1 MTQERAAGTEDQVFG
16 AATSALPPQG
26 GTSDAGSSMRNR
38 FIGDL
43 QTLVGH
49 AQELMNLTSSVS
61 GDGVARVR
69 EQLRQRLDTA
79 GTTLKQLQAEAMERG
94 REVAQR
100 TDTYVHENPWQ
111 AIAVGA
117 VAGVALGMAASSLM
131 RSGANTTTPSRS
143 SSSSTRS
150 PSSSSKRTH

>member
-1 MTQERAAGTEDQVFG
+1 MTQERAGGTEDQVFG
-16 AATSALPPQG
+16 AATSAIPPQG
-26 GTSDAGSSMRNR
+26 GTPDAGSSMRNR

-61 GDGVARVR
+61 GDGIARVR
-69 EQLRQRLDTA
+69 EQLRQSLDTA
-79 GTTLKQLQAEAMERG
+79 GSTLKQLQAEAMERG

-117 VAGVALGMAASSLM
+117 VAGVALGMAAGSLM
-131 RSGANTTTPSRS
+131 RSGNATPSSRS
-143 SSSSTRS
+143 SAASTRS
-150 PSSSSKRTH
+150 SSSSSKRTH

>member
-1 MTQERAAGTEDQVFG
+1 MTQQRAAGTEDPMFG
-16 AATSALPPQG
+16 AATSAIPPQG
-26 GTSDAGSSMRNR
+26 EDASDSVGGGTMRNR

-43 QTLVGH
+43 QALVGH

-61 GDGVARVR
+61 GDGIAKVR
-69 EQLRQRLDTA
+69 EQLRQSIDTA
-79 GTTLKQLQAEAMERG
+79 GTTLKRLQEEAMERG

-111 AIAVGA
+111 AIAVGT

-131 RSGANTTTPSRS
+131 RSGNATRTPSRAS
-143 SSSSTRS
+143 S
-150 PSSSSKRTH
+150 PSSSKRTH